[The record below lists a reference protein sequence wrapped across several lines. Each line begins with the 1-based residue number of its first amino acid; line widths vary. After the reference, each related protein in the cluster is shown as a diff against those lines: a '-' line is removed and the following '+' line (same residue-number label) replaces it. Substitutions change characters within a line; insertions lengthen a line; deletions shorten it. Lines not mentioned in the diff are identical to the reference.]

1 MPLFLKILLSALA
14 VCAAAWFIWAFS
26 RGVKRVKLAKAQCRA
41 SMNKWLL
48 EKADECELGDEWI
61 RPYPTA
67 NDKTRRRA

>member
-14 VCAAAWFIWAFS
+14 VCALAWFIWAFD

-48 EKADECELGDEWI
+48 EKVDDCDLKADDDTK
-61 RPYPTA
+61 PYPPGGGA
-67 NDKTRRRA
+67 